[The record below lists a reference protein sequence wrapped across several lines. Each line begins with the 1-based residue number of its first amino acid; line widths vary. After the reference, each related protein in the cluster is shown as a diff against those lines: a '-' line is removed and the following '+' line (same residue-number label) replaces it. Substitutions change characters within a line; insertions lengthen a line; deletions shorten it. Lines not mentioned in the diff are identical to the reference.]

1 MIVGS
6 GSFRRCALALVL
18 AFSAVAVAQQP
29 GGNGAGSPPTPA
41 PAEAPPD
48 KRILGVLPNYRTAN
62 SDVPFKPLTAEQKFS
77 IAAKDSFDW
86 PIIPLSGAFAGL
98 YQLEDSNPS
107 FGQGLKGYAK
117 RFAAAYGD
125 QAIGNLMTE
134 GLWPALLHDDP
145 RYFRRG
151 TGSKKSRAW
160 YAATRIF
167 VTRRDDGNWRF
178 NYSEV
183 IGNSVATAISNAYYP
198 ESRTVT
204 DNVVKLATQLGTD
217 SFSQVLKEFWPD
229 IKRKLVH
236 HPAKPASPP
245 QAGTAVAPVK

>member
-1 MIVGS
+1 
-6 GSFRRCALALVL
+6 
-18 AFSAVAVAQQP
+18 VAQQP

-41 PAEAPPD
+41 PAEAPAD

-62 SDVPFKPLTAEQKFS
+62 SDVPFKPLTAEEKFS